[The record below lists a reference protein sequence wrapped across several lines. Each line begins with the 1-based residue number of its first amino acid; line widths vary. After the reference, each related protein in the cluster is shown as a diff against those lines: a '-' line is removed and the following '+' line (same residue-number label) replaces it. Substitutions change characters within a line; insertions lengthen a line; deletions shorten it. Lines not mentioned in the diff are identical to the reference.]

1 MVGAI
6 RKPQITDSRG
16 ESLNIGRKR
25 VEERGA
31 MRLGPLFTERV
42 LLSMGPLKGMK
53 GRAKRGDACVVR
65 IYIYI
70 CADVSFLLNFSR
82 ALHPLNCALVR
93 AFSIVP
99 PHLCKRD
106 TFYIHA
112 TTGKYGGDVKKTHIG
127 AFDINTRR
135 LENIHS
141 LIECFIGERR
151 QLDRQRFTF
160 SVFYGYRWLI
170 KENL

>member
-1 MVGAI
+1 
-6 RKPQITDSRG
+6 
-16 ESLNIGRKR
+16 
-25 VEERGA
+25 
-31 MRLGPLFTERV
+31 
-42 LLSMGPLKGMK
+42 MK
-53 GRAKRGDACVVR
+53 SEARRCVCCA
-65 IYIYI
+65 YIYI

-160 SVFYGYRWLI
+160 SVFYGYRWSI